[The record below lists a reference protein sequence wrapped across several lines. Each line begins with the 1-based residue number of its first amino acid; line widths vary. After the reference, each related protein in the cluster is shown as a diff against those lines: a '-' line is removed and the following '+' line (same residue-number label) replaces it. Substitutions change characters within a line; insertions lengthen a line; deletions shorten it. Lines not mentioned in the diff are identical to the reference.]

1 MVCVGSV
8 AGAVAWAVN
17 IPSNDLIY
25 EANSLA
31 ITRRQSYTLAAA
43 SFRSTFV
50 FLILYGLE
58 FFCLI
63 ISKLMLLGR
72 LAASAVDSSQVNV
85 AGMSGV
91 RRRWLSGRTL
101 PIVYRV
107 MAGAVVVGSV
117 VGLVASCVAGVYYA
131 QQANL
136 NDEVAGACDAAGND
150 TNSSLFLLNAVIDL
164 HTKAYTARSV
174 EASSEAL
181 TLLLVTIAFVVIVS
195 WSLAIFRI
203 AESVAANAML
213 SMADRS
219 QNAPS
224 ELNVAIFVGDTMKA
238 AADNRRRLTF
248 ACVIVLVTF
257 PARAAFDL
265 LNAYSTFQDPYN
277 PACGVCDPCQ
287 LDRYLIRQWLNY
299 TPEFQSIVVAVSS
312 PLPLTLSLWLITK
325 AHARAQLISTN
336 AHHQAAVGNRV

>member
-1 MVCVGSV
+1 MQVVSFVIAAIYSGAWCLRWVKASGKEGTWAQLGLFSGMVCVGSI
-8 AGAVAWAVN
+8 AGAVAWVVN

-43 SFRSTFV
+43 SFRSISV

-85 AGMSGV
+85 VGMSGV

-150 TNSSLFLLNAVIDL
+150 TNSSLVLLNAVIDL

-181 TLLLVTIAFVVIVS
+181 TLLASTDRAVYAFV
-195 WSLAIFRI
+195 
-203 AESVAANAML
+203 
-213 SMADRS
+213 
-219 QNAPS
+219 
-224 ELNVAIFVGDTMKA
+224 
-238 AADNRRRLTF
+238 
-248 ACVIVLVTF
+248 
-257 PARAAFDL
+257 
-265 LNAYSTFQDPYN
+265 
-277 PACGVCDPCQ
+277 
-287 LDRYLIRQWLNY
+287 
-299 TPEFQSIVVAVSS
+299 
-312 PLPLTLSLWLITK
+312 
-325 AHARAQLISTN
+325 
-336 AHHQAAVGNRV
+336 